1 MLLIGKTSDIAQQ
14 ISFILSQLEQHEDV
28 ARVVLSTGDGLGMTA
43 DAPDIERVAAVAGL
57 MAAAVQQARIMLKL
71 QECWEIILQLE
82 GGVFLLFHPFLAGD
96 SRLILTV
103 QFKRQVAYK
112 RLLLQTVQ
120 AIQQTMEN

>member
-1 MLLIGKTSDIAQQ
+1 MLLVGKTSDIAQQ

-57 MAAAVQQARIMLKL
+57 MAAAVQQVRIMLKL

-82 GGVFLLFHPFLAGD
+82 SGAFLLFHPFLAGD